1 MNQAP
6 AANGGL
12 THDQLQQLNQRF
24 RCKKD
29 LYTYLDKVMQIYLP
43 SMKNCS
49 VQVSCFAIIL
59 LTQLSPHLH
68 MRIWLWIL
76 AGIMR

>member
-12 THDQLQQLNQRF
+12 TSDQLQQLNQRF

-29 LYTYLDKVMQIYLP
+29 LYTYLDKVVGVYLP
-43 SMKNCS
+43 KEKSCS
-49 VQVSCFAIIL
+49 L
-59 LTQLSPHLH
+59 
-68 MRIWLWIL
+68 
-76 AGIMR
+76 

>member
-43 SMKNCS
+43 KEKNCS
-49 VQVSCFAIIL
+49 VQVSSFFLL
-59 LTQLSPHLH
+59 LTQLSPHLL
-68 MRIWLWIL
+68 M
-76 AGIMR
+76 A

>member
-29 LYTYLDKVMQIYLP
+29 LYVYLDKVMQIYLP
-43 SMKNCS
+43 KEKNCS
-49 VQVSCFAIIL
+49 VQVSSFFLL
-59 LTQLSPHLH
+59 LTQLSPHLL
-68 MRIWLWIL
+68 M
-76 AGIMR
+76 A

>member
-29 LYTYLDKVMQIYLP
+29 LYVYLDKVMQIYLP
-43 SMKNCS
+43 KEKNCS
-49 VQVSCFAIIL
+49 VQVSSLLHL

-68 MRIWLWIL
+68 M
-76 AGIMR
+76 A

>member
-43 SMKNCS
+43 KEKNCS
-49 VQVSCFAIIL
+49 VQVSSFFLL

-68 MRIWLWIL
+68 M
-76 AGIMR
+76 A